1 MSILSFLWVWSL
13 LINSMVNSVNMLYMV
28 LSHTGSLYWSTG
40 RLVHQSMS
48 KFKLILPVSLRLVLL
63 IVSISNFYFLS
74 LF

>member
-40 RLVHQSMS
+40 QLVHQSMS

-63 IVSISNFYFLS
+63 IVSISNFYF
-74 LF
+74 